1 MWEERWKGKQHRR
14 IGRDHRSGESFGKL
28 EQPLSVTQAPAMAE
42 WEVLMDQSRL
52 LLSRTK
58 AREGTSLDSQAMS
71 EPLLELN
78 K

>member
-1 MWEERWKGKQHRR
+1 
-14 IGRDHRSGESFGKL
+14 
-28 EQPLSVTQAPAMAE
+28 MAE

-71 EPLLELN
+71 EPPLELN